1 MAGIFPP
8 CECTEG
14 MQKLKSNGIPDRHL
28 KAWPLRW
35 RPFLYAR
42 RFDGYDKITIF
53 TSHRLSNVVLANR
66 IIVLENGKIVE
77 DGTHESLLKNNKRY
91 SELFRYK
98 NEKYKL
104 PQ

>member
-1 MAGIFPP
+1 M
-8 CECTEG
+8 
-14 MQKLKSNGIPDRHL
+14 
-28 KAWPLRW
+28 
-35 RPFLYAR
+35 
-42 RFDGYDKITIF
+42 
-53 TSHRLSNVVLANR
+53 
-66 IIVLENGKIVE
+66 VE